1 MLEAVYNQRE
11 REGEGFVETRVSIP
25 GKNEMI

>member
-1 MLEAVYNQRE
+1 MLEAVHNQRE

-25 GKNEMI
+25 GKNLK

>member
-1 MLEAVYNQRE
+1 MLEAVHNQRE
-11 REGEGFVETRVSIP
+11 REEGFVETRVSIP